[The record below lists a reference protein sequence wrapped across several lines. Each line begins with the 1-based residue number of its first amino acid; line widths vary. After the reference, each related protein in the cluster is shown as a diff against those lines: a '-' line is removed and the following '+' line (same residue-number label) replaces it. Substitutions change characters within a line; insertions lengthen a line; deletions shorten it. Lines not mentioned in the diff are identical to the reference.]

1 MEDRL
6 ILMGVIGK
14 PHGVRG
20 QVRVHAYGEEPDL
33 LSQHVL
39 VDAKGRHFALDW
51 AHDNVAW
58 ISTVTGA
65 TRSRIT
71 DRDIAAR
78 LTNVELFLPRSV
90 LPETEE
96 EEFYL
101 ADLIGLNAQ
110 DEQGQ
115 VLGKISN
122 VLDYGAGASL
132 ELTPG
137 GLLIPFTRACVP
149 VVKLADGYVV
159 VNPPLE
165 IEAKDDMANTEE
177 PSL

>member
-1 MEDRL
+1 M

-20 QVRVHAYGEEPDL
+20 QLRVHCYGEDPEVL
-33 LSQHVL
+33 AEHVL
-39 VDAKGRHFALDW
+39 IDAKGRHFMLDW

-58 ISTVTGA
+58 IIEVSGSTK
-65 TRSRIT
+65 RRIT
-71 DRDIAAR
+71 DRDEAAR
-78 LTNVELFLPRSV
+78 LTNAELFLPRSV
-90 LPETEE
+90 LPEAEE

-101 ADLIGLNAQ
+101 TDLIGLAAH
-110 DEQGQ
+110 DEAGQ
-115 VLGKISN
+115 VIGKVGN

-137 GLLIPFTRACVP
+137 GKLIPFTKACVP
-149 VVKLADGYVV
+149 QVRITDGYVV

-165 IEAKDDMANTEE
+165 VDAKEAGE
-177 PSL
+177 

>member
-20 QVRVHAYGEEPDL
+20 QLRVHCYGEDPEVL
-33 LSQHVL
+33 AEHVL
-39 VDAKGRHFALDW
+39 VDAKGRRFALDW

-58 ISTVTGA
+58 ISEVTGA
-65 TRSRIT
+65 AKRRIT
-71 DRDIAAR
+71 DRDEAAR
-78 LTNVELFLPRSV
+78 LTNLELFLSRSA

-101 ADLIGLNAQ
+101 TDLIGLAVH
-110 DEQGQ
+110 DETGA
-115 VLGKISN
+115 VIGRVAN

-132 ELTPG
+132 ELAPG
-137 GLLIPFTRACVP
+137 GRLIPFTRACVP
-149 VVKLADGYVV
+149 DVRIADGYVV
-159 VNPPLE
+159 VTPPAE
-165 IEAKDDMANTEE
+165 VEAKEE
-177 PSL
+177 AGE